1 MIDWTRIQDPYIVLG
16 VESDLRRNVD
26 DGTAAMS
33 SRRSRRFRDM
43 TRLINAQARHAGAQ
57 ARQAE
62 AENVRAHLEV
72 EERRR
77 LDAIAHQ
84 ERFVRVLDEQ
94 HAHKEVRVF
103 NYLRLITEGLSH
115 QEWHVP

>member
-1 MIDWTRIQDPYIVLG
+1 
-16 VESDLRRNVD
+16 
-26 DGTAAMS
+26 MS

-103 NYLRLITEGLSH
+103 NYLRLITEGSSH
-115 QEWHVP
+115 QERNVP